1 MPETGLSPAEKYLC
15 SAYGAHISWANTEN
29 RTERTAPARKAF
41 EERFEREVRESDPM
55 GSYPRLR
62 SPSVP
67 NLSGKLISRS
77 GARLG
82 EGPPQAGCCVTQRES
97 RPGGSTEAASKIHAS
112 GCTKSASPDDFDFD
126 QRVVDRVDESLWRA
140 VYNGHFC
147 LATRCLR
154 CGRWLTANASKRAH
168 LGRVCAAKSGETK

>member
-77 GARLG
+77 WCSTR
-82 EGPPQAGCCVTQRES
+82 R
-97 RPGGSTEAASKIHAS
+97 RPAASGVLRDTTRKPPRRLDRS
-112 GCTKSASPDDFDFD
+112 GFQNPR
-126 QRVVDRVDESLWRA
+126 QRMHE
-140 VYNGHFC
+140 VYI
-147 LATRCLR
+147 A
-154 CGRWLTANASKRAH
+154 
-168 LGRVCAAKSGETK
+168 